1 MARAAAVA
9 HVLACLMQWRLRA
22 SPAFQSFTAMS
33 PRVLSDILDRNAN
46 SFGLVRLWAALA
58 VVVSHAF
65 VLASG
70 DRFDEPVRALTGWK
84 LGDLAVAVFFILSG
98 IVTAAS
104 LERTASIPRFLWARA
119 LRIVPAVAVYAVVF
133 GLLIAPVISSR
144 PASEVLTSPDLATFL
159 LRTLTFAPGNPAL
172 PGVFETTP
180 LPGIVNE
187 PLWTVK
193 YEILC
198 YLALAA
204 CGFLVARWGRMAL
217 LAAAGAVIALHVF
230 TTIVVPVELTGT
242 LQHLRHFG
250 LCYAAGVAAYAIA
263 ERIPI
268 SGTVFAA
275 ILAAS
280 LFAFGSR
287 AGDVALVAL
296 LGCGAIWLGS
306 RDWGRWSAFAART
319 DLSYGI
325 YVFGWPVGQMIAG
338 ALPGIGWLPLLGLN
352 LALVIPLALLSWELV
367 ERPALSLKRSPTA
380 PAAKHDDAEAVEAS
394 SPWSVQSPA
403 NASPRRLQRPLVP
416 GGFR

>member
-1 MARAAAVA
+1 M
-9 HVLACLMQWRLRA
+9 
-22 SPAFQSFTAMS
+22 T
-33 PRVLSDILDRNAN
+33 PRILSDILDRNAN

-84 LGDLAVAVFFILSG
+84 LGDLAVAVFFVLSG
-98 IVTAAS
+98 LVTAAS
-104 LERTASIPRFLWARA
+104 LERTASIPRFLLARA
-119 LRIVPAVAVYAVVF
+119 LRIVPAVAVYALVF

-144 PASEVLTSPDLATFL
+144 PAVEVLTSPELAAFL
-159 LRTLTFAPGNPAL
+159 LRTLTFAPGNPTL

-198 YLALAA
+198 YLALAT
-204 CGFLVARWGRMAL
+204 CGVLVARWGRIAL
-217 LAAAGAVIALHVF
+217 LAAASAVIALHVL
-230 TTIVVPVELTGT
+230 TTILVPVELAGT

-250 LCYAAGVAAYAIA
+250 LCYAAGVAAYAVA
-263 ERIPI
+263 DRLPV
-268 SGTVFAA
+268 SGT
-275 ILAAS
+275 ILAALIAMS

-287 AGDVALVAL
+287 ISDLALVAL
-296 LGCGAIWLGS
+296 LGYGALWLGA
-306 RDWGRWSAFAART
+306 RDWGRWSAFAGRT

-325 YVFGWPVGQMIAG
+325 YVFGWPVGQMITAT
-338 ALPGIGWLPLLGLN
+338 LPGIGWLPLLVLN
-352 LALVIPLALLSWELV
+352 LALVVPLALLSWELV
-367 ERPALSLKRSPTA
+367 ERPALSLKNPGTGPAESAATEARSGTA
-380 PAAKHDDAEAVEAS
+380 ALAS
-394 SPWSVQSPA
+394 RTLPPGHS
-403 NASPRRLQRPLVP
+403 SPRRLQRPLVP

>member
-1 MARAAAVA
+1 M
-9 HVLACLMQWRLRA
+9 
-22 SPAFQSFTAMS
+22 T
-33 PRVLSDILDRNAN
+33 PRVLSDILDRDAN

-84 LGDLAVAVFFILSG
+84 LGDLAVAVFFIMSG
-98 IVTAAS
+98 LVIAAS

-119 LRIVPAVAVYAVVF
+119 LRIVPAVAVYAIVF

-144 PASEVLTSPDLATFL
+144 PAIEVLASPDLAAFL
-159 LRTLTFAPGNPAL
+159 LRTLTFAPGNPTL

-204 CGFLVARWGRMAL
+204 CGFLVARWGRIAL
-217 LAAAGAVIALHVF
+217 LAAACVVIALHVL
-230 TTIVVPVELTGT
+230 TTIVVPVVLDGT

-250 LCYAAGVAAYAIA
+250 LCYAAGVAAYVLAD
-263 ERIPI
+263 RIPLA
-268 SGTVFAA
+268 GTILAA
-275 ILAAS
+275 ILAVS

-287 AGDVALVAL
+287 VGDLALVAL
-296 LGCGAIWLGS
+296 LGYGALWLGA
-306 RDWGRWSAFAART
+306 RNWGRWSAFAART

-325 YVFGWPVGQMIAG
+325 YVFGWPVGQIIAG
-338 ALPGIGWLPLLGLN
+338 AFPGIGWLPLLMLN

-367 ERPALSLKRSPTA
+367 ERPALSLKRSSTTPNA
-380 PAAKHDDAEAVEAS
+380 EHPDAEAAVAPSPRPAS
-394 SPWSVQSPA
+394 SPT